1 MLIYILSFLILAD
14 EPSGGIFNGH
24 VFTDIAKCE
33 DVARVLME
41 DQTQPRIVYCRA
53 YKPLEEV

>member
-1 MLIYILSFLILAD
+1 MLIYLLSFLILGD
-14 EPSGGIFNGH
+14 EPRSGIFNGH
-24 VFTDIAKCE
+24 AFTDIAKCE

-41 DQTQPRIVYCRA
+41 DQRQPRVVYCRA

>member
-1 MLIYILSFLILAD
+1 MLIYLLSFLILGD
-14 EPSGGIFNGH
+14 EPRSG
-24 VFTDIAKCE
+24 VFTGHAFTYIAKCE